1 MKSFLRWSLRGAL
14 VLGIALSIFLI
25 PTLWGKPWSI
35 DHFFLRSLLVFVH
48 DHPMLLSQARPLD
61 AYDLDFYSDEL
72 DDYSVAA
79 DLELAD
85 LVDRTLAGLIEYDRD
100 DLSPDQQQSYD
111 VAEWFLQTYQR
122 GRPFLFHD
130 YPINQFHGVQ
140 NSLPD
145 FMVNIHQIEDE
156 RDAENYLARLRG
168 FGLALAQLRES
179 VAIRA
184 ARGIVPPRFVLEA
197 VKEEMTEF
205 VSVEAENNILYT
217 KLSDALTQAEIAVA
231 RHSQLTGDARQILLG
246 IVYPGYRD
254 LIRDTAALLETATDE
269 DGVWKLPD
277 GDAYYRWALR
287 LHTTTDLSPDEVH
300 AIGLA
305 EIHRIHDEMRKILAG
320 EGLPSEDPIAT
331 LLELNRDPRF
341 LYPDTDEGRAQILD
355 DYQTIVDETWR
366 RLPEFFGRLP
376 VAPVKVERVPV
387 FKQAGAASAYY
398 NPPSFDGS
406 RPGVFYANLRSVA
419 EIQRFGMRTLA
430 FHEAVPGHH
439 LQIALAMENDDL
451 AYFRR
456 VMPLTAFIE
465 GWALY
470 AERLAS
476 EEGFHKTPY
485 DRLGALSAEVFR
497 AVRLVVDTGLHAKRW
512 TREQAIEY
520 LIANAGMPDGD
531 AAAEIERYI
540 VNPGQACAYKIGQLK
555 ILELRD
561 RARSRLGP
569 AFDLRAF
576 NDLVLSN
583 GALPLSIL
591 DEIVAGWS
599 PTTSGGG

>member
-1 MKSFLRWSLRGAL
+1 MKTFVRWSLRGAL
-14 VLGIALSIFLI
+14 ILGIVLSIFLI

-35 DHFFLRSLLVFVH
+35 DHFFLRSLLVFVS
-48 DHPMLLSQARPLD
+48 DHPEILSQARPLD

-72 DDYSVAA
+72 EDYSVAA

-85 LVDRTLAGLIEYDRD
+85 IVDRTLEGLFEYDREE
-100 DLSPDQQQSYD
+100 LSPDQEQSYA
-111 VAEWFLQTYQR
+111 VAEWLLLTYQR
-122 GRPFLFHD
+122 GRPFLFHG

-140 NSLPD
+140 SSLPD
-145 FMVNIHQIEDE
+145 FMVNIHQIEDV
-156 RDAENYLARLRG
+156 RDAENYLARLRA
-168 FGLALAQLRES
+168 FGPALAQLAES
-179 VAIRA
+179 VAFRA
-184 ARGIVPPRFVLEA
+184 ARGIAPPRFVLEA
-197 VKEEMTEF
+197 VEGEMTEF
-205 VSVEAENNILYT
+205 VSVEAVNNILYT
-217 KLSDALTQAEIAVA
+217 KLDEALATVEVDFATAT
-231 RHSQLTGDARQILLG
+231 RLTEEAKQILED

-254 LIRDTAALLETATDE
+254 LIRQNSELHETATDE

-300 AIGLA
+300 AIGLT
-305 EIHRIHDEMRKILAG
+305 EIRRIHEEMGKILES

-341 LYPDTDEGRAQILD
+341 LYPDTDEGRAAILD
-355 DYQTIVDETWR
+355 DYQTIVDETWQ
-366 RLPEFFGRLP
+366 RLPELFGRLP
-376 VAPVKVERVPV
+376 VAPVRVERVPE
-387 FKQAGAASAYY
+387 FKEDGAAGAYY

-439 LQIALAMENDDL
+439 LQIALAMENEDL
-451 AYFRR
+451 AFFRR
-456 VMPLTAFIE
+456 VIPLTAFIE

-476 EEGFHKTPY
+476 EAGLHKTAF

-512 TREQAIEY
+512 TREQAIDY
-520 LIANAGMPDGD
+520 MVANAGMPESD
-531 AAAEIERYI
+531 ATAEIERYI

-583 GALPLSIL
+583 GALPLSVL
-591 DEIVAGWS
+591 DGVVAGWM
-599 PTTSGGG
+599 PMAGEGI